1 MSDFVKQLEEWAAML
16 SPILKR
22 PRVARIK
29 AGRLAY
35 TALLRQLAPKPSNTY
50 GRGMLA
56 DLTGVPMDVLDT
68 NWPPNLVVIIDEE
81 GNALSAWILNDA
93 A

>member
-16 SPILKR
+16 NPILER

-29 AGRLAY
+29 AGRVAY
-35 TALLRQLAPKPSNTY
+35 TALLRQLAPKPGNTY

-56 DLTGVPMDVLDT
+56 DLTGTPVDVLDA
-68 NWPPNLVVIIDEE
+68 NWPPNLVVAMDKE